1 MYKLPKVKAKCWGSQ
16 RKSARARII
25 LQNFPSLSK
34 NNAADLAVPISIKLK
49 SNIMET
55 PKEDDIITN
64 ADESKRLPDE
74 NPEPLEG
81 VKKEE
86 TGILD
91 NEPEGKE
98 EGGNVA
104 AKDEADT
111 RKLDGS
117 NANNLRTK

>member
-1 MYKLPKVKAKCWGSQ
+1 
-16 RKSARARII
+16 
-25 LQNFPSLSK
+25 
-34 NNAADLAVPISIKLK
+34 
-49 SNIMET
+49 MET
-55 PKEDDIITN
+55 PREDDIITN
-64 ADESKRLPDE
+64 SDESERLPDE

-86 TGILD
+86 RDILD
-91 NEPEGKE
+91 PEPEGVE

-104 AKDEADT
+104 AKNEEDT

>member
-1 MYKLPKVKAKCWGSQ
+1 
-16 RKSARARII
+16 
-25 LQNFPSLSK
+25 
-34 NNAADLAVPISIKLK
+34 
-49 SNIMET
+49 MEN
-55 PKEDDIITN
+55 PKEEDIITN

-81 VKKEE
+81 VKKDE
-86 TGILD
+86 TETKTVDIMD
-91 NEPEGKE
+91 NEHEGVE

-104 AKDEADT
+104 AKNEDDT

>member
-1 MYKLPKVKAKCWGSQ
+1 
-16 RKSARARII
+16 
-25 LQNFPSLSK
+25 
-34 NNAADLAVPISIKLK
+34 
-49 SNIMET
+49 MET

-81 VKKEE
+81 VKKDEVE
-86 TGILD
+86 IKYPKTEDILE
-91 NEPEGKE
+91 NEPEGRE

-104 AKDEADT
+104 AKDEEDT

>member
-1 MYKLPKVKAKCWGSQ
+1 
-16 RKSARARII
+16 
-25 LQNFPSLSK
+25 
-34 NNAADLAVPISIKLK
+34 
-49 SNIMET
+49 MEI
-55 PKEDDIITN
+55 PREDDIITN
-64 ADESKRLPDE
+64 SDESERLPDE

-86 TGILD
+86 HDILD
-91 NEPEGKE
+91 AEPEGAE

-104 AKDEADT
+104 AKNEEDT

>member
-1 MYKLPKVKAKCWGSQ
+1 
-16 RKSARARII
+16 
-25 LQNFPSLSK
+25 
-34 NNAADLAVPISIKLK
+34 
-49 SNIMET
+49 MET
-55 PKEDDIITN
+55 PREDDIITN
-64 ADESKRLPDE
+64 SDESERLPDE

-86 TGILD
+86 HDILD
-91 NEPEGKE
+91 SEPEGTE

-104 AKDEADT
+104 AKNEEDT